1 LPDLVG
7 RSSSRGRCLLD
18 RPVELGDD
26 SEEFGALTVPGK
38 TLRFRI
44 AVKVV

>member
-1 LPDLVG
+1 LPDLIG
-7 RSSSRGRCLLD
+7 QSSTRGRGLLD
-18 RPVELGDD
+18 RPVEPGDD
-26 SEEFGALTVPGK
+26 SEEFGALTAPGK

>member
-1 LPDLVG
+1 LTG
-7 RSSSRGRCLLD
+7 QSSTHSRCLLD
-18 RPVELGDD
+18 RPVEPGDD
-26 SEEFGALTVPGK
+26 SEEFGALTAPGK